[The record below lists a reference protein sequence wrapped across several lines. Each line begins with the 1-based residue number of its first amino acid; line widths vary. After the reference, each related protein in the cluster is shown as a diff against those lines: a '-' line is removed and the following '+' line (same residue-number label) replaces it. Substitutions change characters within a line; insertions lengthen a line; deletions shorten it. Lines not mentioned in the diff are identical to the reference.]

1 MTSVSFHFEIPAN
14 GFPASTTGS
23 FYSRCAALF
32 FAILL
37 NAFSSALEILTLY
50 AQRPIVEKHAEYAF
64 YRPSA
69 EAFASMLCDIPYK
82 LLNAVFFNTI
92 T

>member
-1 MTSVSFHFEIPAN
+1 MPAQ
-14 GFPASTTGS
+14 ATDSLT
-23 FYSRCAALF
+23 SRCTVLF

-50 AQRPIVEKHAEYAF
+50 AQRPIVEKHNEYAF

-69 EAFASMLCDIPYK
+69 EAFASMVCDTPYK
-82 LLNAVFFNTI
+82 ILNAIFFNLVA
-92 T
+92 